1 MEFQELEEQMAQAP
15 LAMRNQLKMLLNYV
29 SIAEGVLPQYKE
41 HLSSSK
47 TYREFFDAIYADDS
61 QRFTHAWA
69 LWAKMASKSWP
80 NRFEPFLKVE
90 NLKLKAAGLPIV
102 LESGVVLAPAGS
114 YDNIVNFL
122 VYKRGAFNV
131 EAADFVTSVGGTFTC
146 ADYDFVGIYGIYQ
159 YRGNVIFE
167 EWQEEKAPE
176 KSKSQL

>member
-1 MEFQELEEQMAQAP
+1 MEFRELEKQVADAP
-15 LAMRNQLKMLLNYV
+15 LATRNDMKMLLNYV
-29 SIAEGVLPQYKE
+29 SIAGGVLPQYGKYLE
-41 HLSSSK
+41 SSK

-69 LWAKMASKSWP
+69 LWAKMTSRAWTS
-80 NRFEPFLKVE
+80 RFEPFLKIE
-90 NLKLKAAGLPIV
+90 NLKLKAAGLPV
-102 LESGVVLAPAGS
+102 LFESGVVLAPAGS

-122 VYKRGAFNV
+122 VFKRGAFNV

-167 EWQEEKAPE
+167 EWYEEKIPE
-176 KSKSQL
+176 KSKSGL